1 MHGNKILLAAVLI
14 ALGASSQAH
23 AVVTSCTA
31 GNPNSTSVPEST
43 PTSAFTDNLDGTVT
57 HNLTGLIWKRCAE
70 GQAWDGVTCTGTA
83 ATFRWG
89 EALIQ
94 SKNANFAGHTDWR
107 LPNHKELVSIVEYC
121 GYVPAINTIEFP
133 GAPAAM
139 FWASSAYTAYAWY
152 VDFNDGATNINA
164 NVYSL
169 DARLVRGG
177 RPIDS
182 FDAQIVFANGFQ

>member
-1 MHGNKILLAAVLI
+1 MLGTPRVLTAALI
-14 ALGASSQAH
+14 ALGFGSQAH
-23 AVVTSCTA
+23 AVTSCSA

-70 GQAWDGVTCTGTA
+70 GQAWDGLTCSGTA
-83 ATFRWG
+83 ATFRWA

-94 SKNANFAGHTDWR
+94 SKNANFAGQIDWR
-107 LPNHKELVSIVEYC
+107 LPNQKELMSIVEYC

-133 GAPAAM
+133 GAPSAS
-139 FWASSAYTAYAWY
+139 FWSGSAYTSFAWY
-152 VDFNDGATNINA
+152 VDFTDGATNING
-164 NVYSL
+164 NLISL
-169 DARLVRGG
+169 DVRLVRGG

-182 FDAQIVFANGFQ
+182 FDAQILFANGFE